1 MYDTN
6 YNYFT
11 MYKVA
16 IGLCDTNQKH
26 LTLNFIQFHQD
37 KCYNERNIK
46 LFQMLISQKHFEISH
61 NFKLKFLRNEANNKN
76 GIWGNFD
83 TLMWDVYGN
92 KEHDNE
98 WFKLFYVA
106 FNTYQIEKAEIGDF
120 IAGEMYE
127 CLMTMNAYQFE
138 VMVKRPYFPSYI
150 SEEFKKEFMM
160 RYARNPIDK
169 CWEDFTHLM
178 KFSFN
183 DTNIDWRMI
192 WYIGIVNYG
201 PVEFVVWNKELHD
214 TRIQCLFIEI
224 LRPYSD
230 IRQIELDYFESMMS
244 QHYFTLPKRHQ
255 TLFLMAIAEC
265 GVGNWD
271 DFTYLMDLYL
281 HNIGYLNIDWFN
293 IYISAFKTY
302 NKTELIP
309 HFVGLYSSV
318 LLNVNDITSLCLAQK
333 YLIAGMLIQNITL
346 QQDVEEYFPMITNLT
361 NYIAK
366 NSVTNR
372 SALGMQATLEIM
384 WLIAQK
390 EIYNSS
396 KHICTF
402 YPTAYIIFNNDA
414 ARKSCAA
421 FDLSRLEA
429 TDRLYIVWFIFK
441 MCRSR
446 KHYSLFL
453 CKLRIAEIIR
463 VDIQRIFQI
472 TSLSLLPYGNV
483 YGLLYDNRNFS
494 WIKRKII
501 KQKAMHEWTL
511 STFAYLIDFM
521 LT

>member
-127 CLMTMNAYQFE
+127 F
-138 VMVKRPYFPSYI
+138 
-150 SEEFKKEFMM
+150 
-160 RYARNPIDK
+160 
-169 CWEDFTHLM
+169 
-178 KFSFN
+178 
-183 DTNIDWRMI
+183 
-192 WYIGIVNYG
+192 
-201 PVEFVVWNKELHD
+201 
-214 TRIQCLFIEI
+214 
-224 LRPYSD
+224 
-230 IRQIELDYFESMMS
+230 
-244 QHYFTLPKRHQ
+244 
-255 TLFLMAIAEC
+255 
-265 GVGNWD
+265 
-271 DFTYLMDLYL
+271 
-281 HNIGYLNIDWFN
+281 
-293 IYISAFKTY
+293 ISAFKTY